1 MAGPR
6 LVAFSSVVAAVLAIA
21 ALAPVALGTSNARYT
36 VTATDFKF
44 KISPAR
50 VTAGRHAFTLVN
62 RGEATHDF
70 KIGTKKTR
78 ILNPGQRQTINVTL
92 KKGRYTY
99 ICTVPGH
106 VALGMKGTLVVR

>member
-1 MAGPR
+1 MSRRRLLVPAILATA
-6 LVAFSSVVAAVLAIA
+6 LVAIA
-21 ALAPVALGTSNARYT
+21 GLAPSAFGTSSAKYN

-50 VTAGRHAFTLVN
+50 VTAGTQTFSVVN

-70 KIGTKKTR
+70 KIGSKKTK
-78 ILNPGQRQTINVTL
+78 ILNTGQRQTITTKL
-92 KKGRYTY
+92 KKGRYAY

-106 VALGMKGTLVVR
+106 AELGMKGTLVIR